1 MDQTHLLALA
11 LVLAW
16 LAGLRVYLTALAVG
30 LAGFSGSV
38 ELPAQ
43 LQVLAS
49 PWVLGVAAVL
59 TLVEF
64 FADKLPGIDSG
75 WDLAHTFL
83 RVPVG
88 AWLAGATLGDAG
100 TGLSLAGL
108 AAGGGTALL
117 SHGLKSAT
125 RVLIN
130 GSPEPF
136 SNAGTS
142 LGEDALALGALLFAL
157 QNPWLVLSVLVGAG
171 LLLFALVFWLL
182 RGLARWLVRRGR
194 STEPA

>member
-1 MDQTHLLALA
+1 MEHTHLLALA

-30 LAGFSGSV
+30 LAGASGAV

-43 LQVLAS
+43 LQLLAS
-49 PWVLGVAAVL
+49 PWVMGVAGLL
-59 TLVEF
+59 TAVEF
-64 FADKLPGIDSG
+64 GADKLPGIDSG
-75 WDLAHTFL
+75 WDLAHTLL

-88 AWLAGATLGDAG
+88 AWLAGATLGDAE

-108 AAGGGTALL
+108 AAGGGTALM

-125 RVLIN
+125 RALLN
-130 GSPEPF
+130 ASPEPF
-136 SNAGTS
+136 SNAGAS
-142 LGEDALALGALLFAL
+142 LGEDALALGGLLFAL
-157 QNPWLVLSVLVGAG
+157 QNPWLVLGVLVLVGV
-171 LLLFALVFWLL
+171 LVFLLVFWLL
-182 RGLARWLVRRGR
+182 RGLARWLGWRGR